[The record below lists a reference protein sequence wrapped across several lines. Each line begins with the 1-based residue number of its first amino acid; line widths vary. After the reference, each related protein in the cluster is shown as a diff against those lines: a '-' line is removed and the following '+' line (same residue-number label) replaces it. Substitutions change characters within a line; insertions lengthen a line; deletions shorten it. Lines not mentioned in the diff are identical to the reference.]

1 MKIIQ
6 TKTPDNYAPVK
17 DPDAI
22 DVKITTNPSGAFL
35 NVYFGA
41 NVTRASMYVLG
52 YESGKPVLVPV
63 EQGGYKV
70 NNRNIGQSATM
81 RFKLTDGAI
90 KIFGADNAAKIN
102 ENIEWEFELCR
113 RIENHENY
121 DDMSDNSPNENLE
134 FCGIIDEQK
143 RVWIEI
149 K

>member
-1 MKIIQ
+1 
-6 TKTPDNYAPVK
+6 
-17 DPDAI
+17 
-22 DVKITTNPSGAFL
+22 
-35 NVYFGA
+35 
-41 NVTRASMYVLG
+41 
-52 YESGKPVLVPV
+52 
-63 EQGGYKV
+63 
-70 NNRNIGQSATM
+70 M

-121 DDMSDNSPNENLE
+121 DDMGDNSPNEDLE